1 MPSECPIC
9 GEDPLVHVDA
19 LGNSKRLHSTMKCC
33 GKVICLRCL
42 DKSFRTNGC
51 PFCRSLNGLTFVDLA
66 DDGDIRLMYQERS
79 GRNETLR
86 LTLTPSDR
94 TFRMLRSTLKRTA
107 VGSREDFLRVTDE
120 LFQVVLSCCVYFA
133 ERHKDDPIL
142 RAVFY
147 KHIQNG
153 AKVERVY
160 DATYRLEEGGTLVNF
175 SWKALWPASA
185 RESDGWRALCPA
197 SARESDGD

>member
-1 MPSECPIC
+1 MPPECSIC
-9 GEDPLVHVDA
+9 GEDPLDVDAHVDA
-19 LGNSKRLHSTMKCC
+19 LGNFKHIKMRCC
-33 GKVICLRCL
+33 GGPICAGCL

-66 DDGDIRLMYQERS
+66 EDGNIGLMYQDRS

-94 TFRMLRSTLKRTA
+94 TFRVLRSTLRRTA

-142 RAVFY
+142 RAVFS
-147 KHIQNG
+147 KQIQNG
-153 AKVERVY
+153 AKVERVH
-160 DATYRLEEGGTLVNF
+160 DATYRLEDGGTLVNF

-185 RESDGWRALCPA
+185 RESDG
-197 SARESDGD
+197 D